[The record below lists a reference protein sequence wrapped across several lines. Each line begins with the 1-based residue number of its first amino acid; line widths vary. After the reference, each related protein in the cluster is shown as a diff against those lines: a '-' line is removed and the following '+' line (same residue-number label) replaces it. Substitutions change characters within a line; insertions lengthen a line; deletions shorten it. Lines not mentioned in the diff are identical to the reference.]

1 MCVQTCLQV
10 QMHAYVNISLYAYEL
25 IIVFS
30 CLKLYVRTFSRESS
44 SWYLASRF
52 FLKRARAILRRMTD
66 WIFINAAVH
75 RACQGR
81 RYCKVEDLFFN
92 IWTEKVYEIM

>member
-1 MCVQTCLQV
+1 
-10 QMHAYVNISLYAYEL
+10 MHAYVNISLYAYEL

-75 RACQGR
+75 RACQGGDIAEL
-81 RYCKVEDLFFN
+81 KIFFKYLN
-92 IWTEKVYEIM
+92 RKKFMKSCNDALIC